1 MIPCLAY
8 LGGNCHDAVMLVEDF
23 AITAKLPGG
32 CDGTKAKS
40 MCFKH
45 FLMITKMTLTEVD
58 GNHQWW

>member
-8 LGGNCHDAVMLVEDF
+8 SGGNCHDAVMLVEDF

-40 MCFKH
+40 MCF
-45 FLMITKMTLTEVD
+45 
-58 GNHQWW
+58 